1 MTDREESYRT
11 LIEPLTVQEVAR
23 EMGVTVDFVLQQIK
37 DGKLLALPD
46 GRTTGSELSRYFA
59 AHRRD

>member
-1 MTDREESYRT
+1 
-11 LIEPLTVQEVAR
+11 
-23 EMGVTVDFVLQQIK
+23 MGVTVDFVLQQIK